1 MTGSCLYGALWT
13 KFQPDVLNP
22 FVFICGCLL
31 YYYCK
36 KRMDQLKHQDIII
49 GEMGINQTDSNLHKH
64 LFRTNLFVALWG
76 QKFAYKILKLSK
88 PRQRRKLS
96 YSHDAL
102 QTIIGESSLKKMRFR
117 GQRIHW
123 FHLNENS
130 IHVKKKTIT
139 KINMRIQIH
148 SGLCL

>member
-1 MTGSCLYGALWT
+1 MFYLSGWLVLIYMVLYEPNFSLM
-13 KFQPDVLNP
+13 FS
-22 FVFICGCLL
+22 IHL
-31 YYYCK
+31 YLYAGVYCIIIPK

-49 GEMGINQTDSNLHKH
+49 GGMGINQTDSNLHKH

-88 PRQRRKLS
+88 PRQRHKLS

-123 FHLNENS
+123 FHVNGSS
-130 IHVKKKTIT
+130 IHVKKK
-139 KINMRIQIH
+139 RW
-148 SGLCL
+148 

>member
-31 YYYCK
+31 YYYSK
-36 KRMDQLKHQDIII
+36 KRMDQLKHHDIII
-49 GEMGINQTDSNLHKH
+49 EWMGINQTDSNLHTY

-88 PRQRRKLS
+88 PRQRHKLS

-102 QTIIGESSLKKMRFR
+102 QTIIGESSFKKMRFR

-123 FHLNENS
+123 FHVNGNS
-130 IHVKKKTIT
+130 IHVKKKTML
-139 KINMRIQIH
+139 KINMRIQIY
-148 SGLCL
+148 SDLC